1 VHTQEP
7 VMKLLVVAALAALV
21 AVVSASGD
29 PTESLPGVQD
39 LSELE
44 LWSRVEASGGRTAM
58 QRAAIALVSCGE
70 HCIIKHLFTACV

>member
-1 VHTQEP
+1 
-7 VMKLLVVAALAALV
+7 MKLLVVAALAALV

-39 LSELE
+39 LSEFS

-58 QRAAIALVSCGE
+58 QQAAIAVVLCGKR
-70 HCIIKHLFTACV
+70 IIMQK